1 VLWQHDGEHRDDE
14 REPDDHEGDK
24 HVRGTYSRP
33 KSLGTYDHHRR
44 PTSGMPTAAIAAH
57 RPMISS
63 LGER

>member
-1 VLWQHDGEHRDDE
+1 MTASIEMTNASPTITKATNTCGC
-14 REPDDHEGDK
+14 
-24 HVRGTYSRP
+24 TYSRP